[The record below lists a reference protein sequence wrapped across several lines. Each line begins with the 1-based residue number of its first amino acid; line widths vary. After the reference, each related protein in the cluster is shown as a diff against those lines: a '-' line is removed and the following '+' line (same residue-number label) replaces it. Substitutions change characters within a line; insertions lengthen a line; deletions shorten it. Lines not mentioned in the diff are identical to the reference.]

1 MAYSCVLVHTWWTI
15 HLFNVMLVCTW
26 TAFSHTKGDVSSKKE
41 DRFHCWSYM
50 VELAKARPKL
60 KGLIFVT
67 LFVSEEVCVCH
78 TRDVYEVIDCFQRS
92 VEKICGSP
100 LIENCHWPSSWLQ
113 YSSYYSV
120 VCVMLIC
127 YAKLVA
133 CNTMVLCGSW
143 HSLYTV
149 EMY

>member
-1 MAYSCVLVHTWWTI
+1 MVTTGMAYSCVLVHTWWTI
-15 HLFNVMLVCTW
+15 HVFNVMLVCTW

-92 VEKICGSP
+92 VDHLWLKTAIGPVAGYNIP
-100 LIENCHWPSSWLQ
+100 LTIQWFVWCWS
-113 YSSYYSV
+113 
-120 VCVMLIC
+120 VML
-127 YAKLVA
+127 
-133 CNTMVLCGSW
+133 S
-143 HSLYTV
+143 
-149 EMY
+149 